1 MNHHLLFETISL
13 IGNQKNTSNKDVKS
27 GFTVSTLLPLRMK
40 ETKARGFIGISG
52 VEGGDLKMTSEMF
65 ADPQTVNALIEI
77 DISE

>member
-1 MNHHLLFETISL
+1 
-13 IGNQKNTSNKDVKS
+13 
-27 GFTVSTLLPLRMK
+27 
-40 ETKARGFIGISG
+40 

>member
-1 MNHHLLFETISL
+1 
-13 IGNQKNTSNKDVKS
+13 
-27 GFTVSTLLPLRMK
+27 MK
-40 ETKARGFIGISG
+40 ETKARGFRGISG

>member
-13 IGNQKNTSNKDVKS
+13 IDGNQKYFKQRCKS

-40 ETKARGFIGISG
+40 ETKARGFRGISG

-77 DISE
+77 VISE